1 VFLSR
6 LVRVVTG
13 SPAVSQNSQEPII
26 VGKVLVE
33 RYQVLSEL
41 GEGGFGKTYLA
52 ADLHIPSTPPP
63 RRVVKRLL
71 SEKMT
76 PVVKRY
82 FQKEAQALVGLNHA
96 QIPLL
101 HASFEVDGIPYIVQ
115 DFIDGHDLTREI
127 HGYDDVASVDVATCW
142 TEQDAI
148 VFLADMLGILDYI
161 HSQGIIHRDIK
172 PSNIMRRRTSD
183 QLVLIDFGIVKDIN
197 ATNSSMTVPIGT
209 RGYMPMEQALGNAQF
224 SSDLYALGTTV
235 LQALTSLAPYFV
247 PIEQR
252 LEQLNKKVSPA
263 LSAMITS
270 MVAEDCGDRC
280 PSAKMALTLL
290 QPLTV
295 QNLQGYRSPSRFVV
309 ANPPKTMQSPAV
321 TQPQR
326 SGNLAA
332 NQAVTELGNQKVGNQ
347 SSGLPPLNR
356 LPIEI
361 GSFLSS
367 RSPWVKYSL
376 FGAGIFMASGL
387 GVFLMSNSGLFRGTQ
402 STLPPLQSETPQS
415 STVPRVSSAQI
426 DFQSA
431 KEYYDSAEAKSGKLN
446 DTQGALA
453 DYNKAI
459 ELDPKYVDA
468 YDSRGSLKLD
478 KLNDTQGALADYNK
492 AIELNDRYTFAY
504 YNRGRLKVEKLNDPN
519 GALADYNKAIELNPQ
534 YTDAYNGR
542 GNLKA
547 DNLGDHP
554 GALAD
559 YNKALTINPKYAYGY
574 NGRGNLKKKLNDFK
588 GALADYNKAISS
600 DPSYAYPYHGRG
612 ILKAEKFNDIP
623 GALADYNKSIELDPT
638 NAYPLQSRGILKSD
652 LNDIPGALADYDK
665 AIELN
670 PELADA
676 HYNRGLLKKNKRQDR
691 PGAIADFR
699 QAAKLYRQ
707 QNKAKD
713 LKDAVD
719 RLAELGTA
727 E

>member
-13 SPAVSQNSQEPII
+13 SPAVNQNSQEPIL

-52 ADLHIPSTPPP
+52 TDLHIPSNPPP

-115 DFIDGHDLTREI
+115 DFIDGHDLNREI
-127 HGYDDVASVDVATCW
+127 RGYDDVASVDVATCW

-270 MVAEDCGDRC
+270 MVAEDYGDRC

-290 QPLTV
+290 QPLTI

-332 NQAVTELGNQKVGNQ
+332 HQAVTKLENQ

-361 GSFLSS
+361 GSFLSG

-376 FGAGIFMASGL
+376 FGAGIFTASGL

-402 STLPPLQSETPQS
+402 STLPPLSSEAPQS
-415 STVPRVSSAQI
+415 SAPSASASAQPN
-426 DFQSA
+426 FQSA
-431 KEYYDSAEAKSGKLN
+431 KEYYDRAEAKYSKLN
-446 DTQGALA
+446 DNQGALA

-492 AIELNDRYTFAY
+492 AIELNDRYTYAY
-504 YNRGRLKVEKLNDPN
+504 YNRGRLRIYELNDSA

-534 YTDAYNGR
+534 YTSAYGGR
-542 GNLKA
+542 GALKA
-547 DNLGDHP
+547 DYLNDSS

-559 YNKALTINPKYAYGY
+559 YNKALSIDPKYAYAY
-574 NGRGNLKKKLNDFK
+574 NGRGILKEKLNDFK
-588 GALADYNKAISS
+588 GAFADYNKAINS
-600 DPSYAYPYHGRG
+600 DPNYAHAYYLRG
-612 ILKAEKFNDIP
+612 VLKAEKFNDIS
-623 GALADYNKSIELDPT
+623 GGLADYNKSIQLDPQHGES
-638 NAYPLQSRGILKSD
+638 YHGRGLLKSNN

-665 AIELN
+665 AIELR
-670 PELADA
+670 PELANA
-676 HYNRGLLKKNKRQDR
+676 YYNRGLLKINKRQDR
-691 PGAIADFR
+691 TGAITDFR

>member
-6 LVRVVTG
+6 LVRGVTG
-13 SPAVSQNSQEPII
+13 APSGNQSSSEPNL
-26 VGKVLVE
+26 VGKTLVE

-52 ADLHIPSTPPP
+52 TDLHIPSTPPP

-82 FQKEAQALVGLNHA
+82 FQKEAQALAGLNHA
-96 QIPLL
+96 QVPLL

-127 HGYDDVASVDVATCW
+127 RGYDDVASVDPAACW

-148 VFLADMLGILDYI
+148 VFLTDMLGILDYI

-172 PSNIMRRRTSD
+172 PSNIMRRRTSN

-263 LSAMITS
+263 LSAIITS
-270 MVAEDCGDRC
+270 MVTEDYGDRC

-295 QNLQGYRSPSRFVV
+295 QNLQGYQSPSRFVV
-309 ANPPKTMQSPAV
+309 ANPPKTMPTPVV

-326 SGNLAA
+326 SGNRAT
-332 NQAVTELGNQKVGNQ
+332 NQAVTKSENQ
-347 SSGLPPLNR
+347 SSRLPPLHR
-356 LPIEI
+356 LPIEL
-361 GSFLSS
+361 GSFLNS

-376 FGAGIFMASGL
+376 YGAGIFMASGL

-402 STLPPLQSETPQS
+402 STLPPLRSETS
-415 STVPRVSSAQI
+415 STPSPSTSAQP

-431 KEYYDSAEAKSGKLN
+431 KEYYDRAEAKYSKLN
-446 DTQGALA
+446 DNQGALA
-453 DYNKAI
+453 DYNRAI

-478 KLNDTQGALADYNK
+478 KLKDTQGALADYNK
-492 AIELNDRYTFAY
+492 AIELNDRYTYAY
-504 YNRGRLKVEKLNDPN
+504 YNRGRLRLYELNDSQ

-534 YTDAYNGR
+534 YTSAYGGR
-542 GNLKA
+542 GGLKA
-547 DNLGDHP
+547 DYLNDDA

-559 YNKALTINPKYAYGY
+559 YNKALTIDPKYAYAY
-574 NGRGNLKKKLNDFK
+574 NGRGILKERRNDFK

-600 DPSYAYPYHGRG
+600 DPSYARPYQSRG
-612 ILKAEKFNDIP
+612 VLKAEKFNDVP
-623 GALADYNKSIELDPT
+623 GALADYNKSIQLDPEYAD
-638 NAYPLQSRGILKSD
+638 AYHGRGLLRANN

-665 AIELN
+665 AIELS
-670 PELADA
+670 PELANA
-676 HYNRGLLKKNKRQDR
+676 YYNRGLLKINKRTDR